1 MGACASLQVD
11 PKIGI
16 STEVEVCVLKRSKRG
31 LLGGGD
37 MVGTVAPVD
46 PMAPVDPVAPVA
58 PVVEK
63 GWWRLKET
71 KKKTPDG

>member
-1 MGACASLQVD
+1 
-11 PKIGI
+11 
-16 STEVEVCVLKRSKRG
+16 
-31 LLGGGD
+31 